1 MYDYRSIVT
10 VLQPQPPSS
19 TQTWRLVYFSF
30 FLSTLSPSRFC
41 FSLLSTEYSLLCAG
55 LTTQII
61 AIAPCNNFPS
71 LLSRYPDVT
80 RGAVVKAMS
89 GQGLAHTHTHTHTHS
104 LSLSHTHTLIHTL
117 THTHSHTHTL
127 IHTLTHTHTHTRSY
141 TRSLTLTRSL
151 TQAHEH
157 IYILSVCLCLSLA
170 NFAFQIFTLPIIAF
184 RSIRYGYGNSTTPAA
199 EYNVRICPSCSQAM
213 VR

>member
-89 GQGLAHTHTHTHTHS
+89 GQGLAHTHTHTHS

-127 IHTLTHTHTHTRSY
+127 IHTLTHTH
-141 TRSLTLTRSL
+141 SLTHPSTR
-151 TQAHEH
+151 TH
-157 IYILSVCLCLSLA
+157 IHTLCLSLSV
-170 NFAFQIFTLPIIAF
+170 P
-184 RSIRYGYGNSTTPAA
+184 
-199 EYNVRICPSCSQAM
+199 C
-213 VR
+213 